1 MGYQSDYARTVAD
14 IYGQLGQGQAQ
25 ARLQQGSAWA
35 NAFGQIGQTVAAIPG
50 QMQDQKNAEA
60 QRLRMDADDKRQAR
74 QDEIQEWTFDQAR
87 NKAHDQSV
95 LARVA
100 SSSMV
105 DGKYDFTKMME
116 LGQQEGVP
124 MESLTEAIGRLRQ
137 FQASDVQLQ
146 TYLMQGKITQMQYEE
161 ALLENFSKEAILAG
175 FHPEAMGLI
184 FQTSKDKGM
193 NIAPWK
199 QAWETD
205 PKALAAELKKRYGGP
220 PPPTREIK
228 TRNADGSETIQIVAD
243 TPGQTFPSAAE
254 PIDVGSFQYYVT
266 QLYGTRPTPEQIA
279 SARRSYGEAGRA
291 PTVNVNMGP
300 EPVAPPSDVSSQD
313 IMSQAGLSR
322 MGYLS
327 LTNPTSIPRDQ
338 ATRTRAAE
346 EVAAWARA
354 RGIDTSTFEAKFKAY
369 NKVMSNNIMRLNTVQ
384 NIELDLQGTIQNLQN
399 AATEAGMTDV
409 TAVNAMKL
417 WLAGN
422 LNDPRAINYAT
433 NLEALVSDIARYNSS
448 SSSPDGDRNPL
459 DADMTAARNLLKRG
473 ISSGGLAGVLKA
485 VNASVA
491 TMDRVNKTAVTRA
504 EKAVWTLFGV
514 GDKYQPKVDAPGA
527 GGGVQEGTE
536 QAIPG
541 ITGGVA
547 KFTNGKWIRVK

>member
-14 IYGQLGQGQAQ
+14 IYSQLGQGQAQ

-60 QRLRMDADDKRQAR
+60 QRLRMAQQDARLVT
-74 QDEIQEWTFDQAR
+74 QDQLAATERDEKMFLRNAIASSMGKDGRVDHTLLQENLQKMGVGHIAADATQVWQQMETGWLALQHGITQGITDQAALGKLRDDYLGPPAVQWQNAQPGLERDSIVEAALLNLESKGLTQQAQELRATLKDDPKVFNATLNGLAQRYKPKPNVTNVPQGGALVNEDTGEVVYR
-87 NKAHDQSV
+87 NPNPPA
-95 LARVA
+95 VA
-100 SSSMV
+100 S
-105 DGKYDFTKMME
+105 
-116 LGQQEGVP
+116 
-124 MESLTEAIGRLRQ
+124 
-137 FQASDVQLQ
+137 
-146 TYLMQGKITQMQYEE
+146 
-161 ALLENFSKEAILAG
+161 LE
-175 FHPEAMGLI
+175 
-184 FQTSKDKGM
+184 D
-193 NIAPWK
+193 
-199 QAWETD
+199 
-205 PKALAAELKKRYGGP
+205 
-220 PPPTREIK
+220 
-228 TRNADGSETIQIVAD
+228 
-243 TPGQTFPSAAE
+243 
-254 PIDVGSFQYYVT
+254 YVT
-266 QLYGTRPTPEQIA
+266 QLYGPRPTPAQIA
-279 SARRSYGEAGRA
+279 SARRSYGEAGRP
-291 PTVNVNMGP
+291 PTVNVNAGP

-338 ATRTRAAE
+338 ATRTRAAK

-354 RGIDTSTFEAKFKAY
+354 RGIDTSTFETKFKAY
-369 NKVMSNNIMRLNTVQ
+369 NKVLSNNIMRLNTVQ

-422 LNDPRAINYAT
+422 LNDPSAINYAT

-491 TMDRVNKTAVTRA
+491 NMDKVNKTAVTRA

-514 GDKYQPKVDAPGA
+514 GDKYQPK
-527 GGGVQEGTE
+527 
-536 QAIPG
+536 
-541 ITGGVA
+541 
-547 KFTNGKWIRVK
+547 TNDPMEIRR

>member
-14 IYGQLGQGQAQ
+14 IYSQLGQGQAQ

-137 FQASDVQLQ
+137 FQASDVELQ
-146 TYLMQGKITQMQYEE
+146 TLLTQREITQMQYEG
-161 ALLENFSKEAILAG
+161 ALLENFAKEAILAG
-175 FHPEAMGLI
+175 FNPEAMGLI
-184 FQTSKDKGM
+184 FQTAKDKGM

-228 TRNADGSETIQIVAD
+228 TRNADGSEMIQIVVD

-254 PIDVGSFQYYVT
+254 PILDIDKAIMAARAQGNHAEVRSLMNLKAQSAAVT
-266 QLYGTRPTPEQIA
+266 RGADKKDYQRIETVDAQGNPMIQFMTPEEVRAQGGVSKPGYGGGRM
-279 SARRSYGEAGRA
+279 SA
-291 PTVNVNMGP
+291 
-300 EPVAPPSDVSSQD
+300 
-313 IMSQAGLSR
+313 
-322 MGYLS
+322 
-327 LTNPTSIPRDQ
+327 
-338 ATRTRAAE
+338 
-346 EVAAWARA
+346 
-354 RGIDTSTFEAKFKAY
+354 
-369 NKVMSNNIMRLNTVQ
+369 
-384 NIELDLQGTIQNLQN
+384 GTQ
-399 AATEAGMTDV
+399 E
-409 TAVNAMKL
+409 KL
-417 WLAGN
+417 A
-422 LNDPRAINYAT
+422 
-433 NLEALVSDIARYNSS
+433 
-448 SSSPDGDRNPL
+448 
-459 DADMTAARNLLKRG
+459 G
-473 ISSGGLAGVLKA
+473 ISSSIALLDSLDKLLPKVENYLGPAAGRLMQTAQSFPGVKANADFAKFDAESATLENATIKAITGAAMSEPEAQRIMRQIPRPTDKPIVWKEKHKATLENLRMMQQKILELSGSMGGRGAGPGPGSSGGPGGA
-485 VNASVA
+485 
-491 TMDRVNKTAVTRA
+491 
-504 EKAVWTLFGV
+504 GV
-514 GDKYQPKVDAPGA
+514 GDGIDRDPTSPTFGQRK
-527 GGGVQEGTE
+527 GG
-536 QAIPG
+536 
-541 ITGGVA
+541 
-547 KFTNGKWIRVK
+547 R